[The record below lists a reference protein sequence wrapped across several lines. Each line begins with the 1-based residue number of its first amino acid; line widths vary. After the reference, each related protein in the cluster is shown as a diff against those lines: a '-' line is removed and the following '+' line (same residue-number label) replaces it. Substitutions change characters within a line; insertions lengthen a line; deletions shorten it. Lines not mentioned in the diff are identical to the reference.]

1 MQEPSSVES
10 TPIAISSERMTMAAP
25 HGERIR
31 FMGCAIDSMTRE
43 QTLQLVLEWCR
54 QKEAPPRTLITL
66 NAALL
71 MMMKSNPE
79 LAQACNAGD
88 VIVAD
93 GMPVVWSTRLLG
105 TPLVDRVAGVDLMQ
119 KLLETGGEQGISV
132 YFLGA
137 KQEVIDTLLGICK
150 ERHPGLKIAGAR
162 NGYFGEDEYDDVI
175 AEIAASKPDI
185 LFIGMPTPFKELWGE
200 KHRDV
205 LGAKVIFGVG
215 GSFDVIGGYVQRA
228 PQWMQNIGMEWFWRL
243 MMEPRKMWK
252 RYLVTN
258 SQFLLTLARE
268 LAAKRLLRR

>member
-1 MQEPSSVES
+1 VES
-10 TPIAISSERMTMAAP
+10 TPIAISSEALPVTAP
-25 HGERIR
+25 GSKRIH
-31 FMGCAIDSMTRE
+31 FMGCDIDSMTRE
-43 QTLQLVLEWCR
+43 DTLQQVLAWC
-54 QKEAPPRTLITL
+54 QEEGAPPRTLITL

-88 VIVAD
+88 IIVAD
-93 GMPVVWSTRLLG
+93 GMPIVWSTRLLG

-119 KLLETGGEQGISV
+119 KLLEEGSQQGISV

-137 KQEVIDTLLGICK
+137 KQEVIDTLLAICK
-150 ERHPGLKIAGAR
+150 ERYPGLKIAGAR
-162 NGYFGEDEYDDVI
+162 NGYFGESDYDAVI

-200 KHRDV
+200 KHREA

-228 PQWMQNIGMEWFWRL
+228 PLWMQNIGMEWFWRL
-243 MMEPRKMWK
+243 LMEPRKMWK

-258 SQFLLTLARE
+258 SQFLLTLAGE
-268 LAAKRLLRR
+268 LISKRLLRR

>member
-1 MQEPSSVES
+1 MES
-10 TPIAISSERMTMAAP
+10 TPIAISSETPAVTRP
-25 HGERIR
+25 GSNRIQ

-43 QTLQLVLEWCR
+43 ETLAQVLEWCR
-54 QKEAPPRTLITL
+54 EDAPSPRTLITL

-79 LAQACNAGD
+79 LARACNAGD
-88 VIVAD
+88 IIVAD
-93 GMPVVWSTRLLG
+93 GMPIVWSTKLLG
-105 TPLVDRVAGVDLMQ
+105 TPLADRVAGVDLMQ

-137 KQEVIDTLLGICK
+137 RQEVIDTLLDLCR
-150 ERHPGLKIAGAR
+150 ERWPGLKIAGAR
-162 NGYFGEDEYDDVI
+162 NGYFGEDEHAEVI
-175 AEIAASKPDI
+175 ADIAASKPDI

-200 KHRDV
+200 KHRNE

-215 GSFDVIGGYVQRA
+215 GSFDVIAGYVQRA
-228 PQWMQNIGMEWFWRL
+228 PLWMQNIGMEWFWRL

-258 SQFLLTLARE
+258 TQFLVTLAGEFVRR
-268 LAAKRLLRR
+268 RLLGR

>member
-1 MQEPSSVES
+1 VES
-10 TPIAISSERMTMAAP
+10 TPIAISSDAPAMTTP
-25 HGERIR
+25 GSHRIR
-31 FMGCAIDSMTRE
+31 FMGCDIDSMTRQETLE
-43 QTLQLVLEWCR
+43 QVLAWCR
-54 QKEAPPRTLITL
+54 EEGGRARTLITL

-79 LAQACNAGD
+79 LARACNAGD
-88 VIVAD
+88 IIVAD
-93 GMPVVWSTRLLG
+93 GMPIVWSTRLLG

-119 KLLETGGEQGISV
+119 RLLEVGGEQGISV

-137 KQEVIDTLLGICK
+137 RQEVIDTLLEICA
-150 ERHPGLKIAGAR
+150 RRYPGLRIAGSR
-162 NGYFGEDEYDDVI
+162 NGYFSEDDHAEVI
-175 AEIAASKPDI
+175 AEIAASRPDI

-200 KHRDV
+200 RHRDA

-228 PQWMQNIGMEWFWRL
+228 PLWMQNIGMEWFWRL

-258 SQFLLTLARE
+258 TQFLATLAGE
-268 LAAKRLLRR
+268 LVRRRLLRR